1 MMATDGNTVA
11 ALLRDIFGQEMTTV
25 HGTCAH
31 CGNRSPIGQ
40 VMVFRGAGTVLS
52 CPACQGQLMVIVDRP
67 GVASVDAEGFAKLE
81 TRRPHPR
88 LLAKP

>member
-1 MMATDGNTVA
+1 MTATDGNTVA

-52 CPACQGQLMVIVDRP
+52 CPA
-67 GVASVDAEGFAKLE
+67 
-81 TRRPHPR
+81 
-88 LLAKP
+88 